1 LLAAPGVQAALTVRA
16 LDASAAAGGTDTV
29 EVWLEGVPGSGV
41 NVAGFTV
48 KLEFDTGVL
57 VQPTPQPTASP
68 LPAAVTM
75 GPDFPGGA
83 GSALVAGEIT
93 VGFVAFPG
101 PTLTADAL
109 LFSVTF
115 TVQAT
120 PSPSSSALSITQ
132 SDLVNSSAQDLGAT
146 AGQDG
151 TFTVTGSTPTVE
163 FSLASSSGS
172 EGTTPANLEV
182 GLSASSGDTVTVQYA
197 VTGGT
202 ATGGVDYTRPPG
214 TLTFLPGQTA
224 KNIPVTIVNDSTI
237 EADET
242 IKVTLSSPTNATLGG
257 TVQHRYWILDND
269 LPTVEFDL
277 TTSSGSESTT
287 PASLAV
293 RLSASSPKTV
303 RVRYAVTGGTAIGG
317 VDYTLPA
324 GTLIFLPGQTAKN
337 ILATIVNDSTI
348 EANETVKVSL
358 FSPANATLGGN
369 TLHRY
374 WINDDDLP
382 TVEFDLTTSSG
393 SESTTPASLAVS
405 LSAASPR
412 RVKVRYAA
420 TGGTAVG
427 GGVDYTLPAGTLTFL
442 PGQTAK
448 NVLITVVDDGQ
459 DESDETIKV
468 TLFSPINCALGGNVQ
483 HRYWIL
489 DDDVLPGPE
498 ILAGSSSGEAG
509 QQDVPVEI
517 CVSEA
522 VTFSA
527 FELTLSFGTDTLEQ
541 PAEGDVEV
549 ALEGVVEVDVST
561 PGEVVIAFASGS
573 DVTVEAG
580 SVLATVRFGVLEFP
594 FEPAAELAVMDATM
608 INEAS
613 DLVPVVIGPPGE
625 FSVGQGIMPINPKVM
640 VGEEIRFTTT
650 LGEGAVWSLVRAE
663 SGGSIEADTGLYRA
677 GDAGGVDEVRVVV
690 DGEAASTEVAVG
702 VGQE

>member
-1 LLAAPGVQAALTVRA
+1 MPMASPTGSSPTGSAPSPTR
-16 LDASAAAGGTDTV
+16 
-29 EVWLEGVPGSGV
+29 PHRPP
-41 NVAGFTV
+41 
-48 KLEFDTGVL
+48 
-57 VQPTPQPTASP
+57 PTP
-68 LPAAVTM
+68 
-75 GPDFPGGA
+75 
-83 GSALVAGEIT
+83 
-93 VGFVAFPG
+93 
-101 PTLTADAL
+101 
-109 LFSVTF
+109 
-115 TVQAT
+115 T
-120 PSPSSSALSITQ
+120 P
-132 SDLVNSSAQDLGAT
+132 
-146 AGQDG
+146 
-151 TFTVTGSTPTVE
+151 TPTVE
-163 FSLASSSGS
+163 FSLTTSSGS
-172 EGTTPANLEV
+172 EGTTPASLEV
-182 GLSASSGDTVTVQYA
+182 GLSASSSATITVQYA

-202 ATGGVDYTRPPG
+202 AIGGVDYTLLPG

-224 KNIPVTIVNDSTI
+224 KNILATIVNDSTI
-237 EADET
+237 EANET

-257 TVQHRYWILDND
+257 TAQHRYWILDND

-287 PASLAV
+287 TPSLAV
-293 RLSASSPKTV
+293 SLSASSAKTV
-303 RVRYAVTGGTAIGG
+303 RVRYKVTGGTATGGG
-317 VDYTLPA
+317 VDYTLPV
-324 GTLIFLPGQTAKN
+324 GTLVFLPGQTAKN
-337 ILATIVNDSTI
+337 ISATIVNDSTI

-358 FSPANATLGGN
+358 FSPTNVTLGGN

-405 LSAASPR
+405 LSASSPKT
-412 RVKVRYAA
+412 VKVRYAV
-420 TGGTAVG
+420 TGGTAI
-427 GGVDYTLPAGTLTFL
+427 GGVDYTLPVGTLIFL

-448 NVLITVVDDGQ
+448 NILITVVDDGQ
-459 DESDETIKV
+459 VESDETIKV
-468 TLFSPINCALGGNVQ
+468 TLFSPINCVLGGNVQ

-489 DDDVLPGPE
+489 DDDVPPAPE

-509 QQDVPVEI
+509 QQAVPVEI

-527 FELTLSFGTDTLEQ
+527 FELTLSFGVDTLEQ
-541 PAEGDVEV
+541 PAAGDVEV

-580 SVLATVRFGVLEFP
+580 SVLATVRFSVLEFP
-594 FEPAAELAVMDATM
+594 FEPAAELAVMDVTV

-650 LGEGAVWSLVRAE
+650 L
-663 SGGSIEADTGLYRA
+663 
-677 GDAGGVDEVRVVV
+677 
-690 DGEAASTEVAVG
+690 
-702 VGQE
+702 